1 MSHGSAG
8 EEHDDGRLLSMCDQS
23 ITGTSKQ
30 KRAECLNCLLTR
42 PTGIQDTGNHDW
54 IVQPA
59 RLLRAGIC
67 CKLLTGSRLVDR
79 VGTGSGPPKLTR
91 ELQPFEYC
99 LAKLS

>member
-1 MSHGSAG
+1 MWRGRAAG
-8 EEHDDGRLLSMCDQS
+8 EHEDARRLFTCNQS
-23 ITGTSKQ
+23 IAGKYKQ

-59 RLLRAGIC
+59 RPLRAAIC
-67 CKLLTGSRLVDR
+67 SKLLTGSRLVNR
-79 VGTGSGPPKLTR
+79 VGAGLCRPKVTR